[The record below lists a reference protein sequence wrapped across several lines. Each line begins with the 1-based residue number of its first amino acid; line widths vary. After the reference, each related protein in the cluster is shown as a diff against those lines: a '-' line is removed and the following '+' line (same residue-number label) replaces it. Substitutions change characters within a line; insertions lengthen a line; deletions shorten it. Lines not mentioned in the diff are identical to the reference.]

1 MSEPATPPAPT
12 GSTPNPP
19 PAGASPSAQPAPK
32 PASSGGTP
40 APANGDGKPAAGT
53 KSGSIYEA
61 VGLEEPGSPGSTVWP
76 TDWREQI
83 SEGIDPKLAKSFE
96 RFQSVKDLAKSWV
109 AQRQLISSGEYKR
122 AMPTSDS
129 PEDLKAWREE
139 QGIPDSPDGYEL
151 PQVQGVDMANLDET
165 TKAGLDIIRTGLH
178 KANLSRDQ
186 AATVSQAILELSTR
200 QAEAQAEA
208 DAGHMDA
215 VEDALRSEW
224 GADYRRN
231 LNMNGALLSQHFGD
245 EMNAILTARM
255 PDGMR
260 LADHPGF
267 NKFLN
272 AMARANGSDVMF
284 DGDVKGGTSIDQR
297 LGQIKQIMETD
308 FNRYLREG
316 LDKEYG
322 QLLEKKEAR
331 GGR

>member
-1 MSEPATPPAPT
+1 MPEPAMTPAPT

-19 PAGASPSAQPAPK
+19 PAAASQPAPASKAPAAPAATPAPK
-32 PASSGGTP
+32 P
-40 APANGDGKPAAGT
+40 DGR
-53 KSGSIYEA
+53 SIYEV
-61 VGLEEPGSPGSTVWP
+61 VGETEPGKEGSSAWP
-76 TDWREQI
+76 TDWRDQ
-83 SEGIDPKLAKSFE
+83 LAQGAGGADAAKVLA
-96 RFQSVKDLAKSWV
+96 RYQSPADVAKALLA
-109 AQRQLISSGEYKR
+109 AQQKIRSGEYKR

-129 PEDLKAWREE
+129 PEELKAWREE

-245 EMNAILTARM
+245 EMNAILTART

-331 GGR
+331 AGR

>member
-1 MSEPATPPAPT
+1 
-12 GSTPNPP
+12 
-19 PAGASPSAQPAPK
+19 
-32 PASSGGTP
+32 
-40 APANGDGKPAAGT
+40 
-53 KSGSIYEA
+53 
-61 VGLEEPGSPGSTVWP
+61 
-76 TDWREQI
+76 
-83 SEGIDPKLAKSFE
+83 
-96 RFQSVKDLAKSWV
+96 
-109 AQRQLISSGEYKR
+109 
-122 AMPTSDS
+122 
-129 PEDLKAWREE
+129 
-139 QGIPDSPDGYEL
+139 
-151 PQVQGVDMANLDET
+151 MANLDET

-245 EMNAILTARM
+245 EMNAILTART

-331 GGR
+331 AGR